1 MPSAWEAQS
10 KTLES
15 RNQPMRSPTATTKLV
30 STCSA
35 VLGGCGVG
43 AGFGGGCGAGG
54 QAPRCGSER
63 GARPGGWQGPAG
75 PRCFCPVLQ
84 LSHVKG
90 GISSAVTVLSSGT
103 RSKNVLRER

>member
-1 MPSAWEAQS
+1 MGWGLALEVDVGLVGRHPTVVQSAG
-10 KTLES
+10 
-15 RNQPMRSPTATTKLV
+15 
-30 STCSA
+30 
-35 VLGGCGVG
+35 LGL
-43 AGFGGGCGAGG
+43 
-54 QAPRCGSER
+54 
-63 GARPGGWQGPAG
+63 GGWQGPAG